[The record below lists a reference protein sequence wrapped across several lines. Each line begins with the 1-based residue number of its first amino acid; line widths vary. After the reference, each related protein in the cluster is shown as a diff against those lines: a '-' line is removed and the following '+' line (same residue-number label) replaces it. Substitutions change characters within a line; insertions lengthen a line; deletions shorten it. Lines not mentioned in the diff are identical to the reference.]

1 MKISEQVSIDEWI
14 VRNYDAILE
23 YAKEHDVSIH
33 DMGLSA
39 KAFNALRI
47 NNSMLL
53 SKFVLKTKA
62 EIADICFDD
71 RNAAEEISMY
81 TREWL
86 YLNRDKIAAF
96 LGQNSVYGN
105 EGIVPPTEDT
115 LQQVAENDSVK
126 RLVEFAKEHDRPI
139 ETLGLSVRVLN
150 KLKRSHVNM
159 LSELAALYPDGYA
172 GFHSLGKKTADEIN
186 HFIEYISHNTD
197 ILPKID
203 TNPQSDIDSQG
214 ADTELDSKYT
224 ELAKQHDAPIEALNL
239 STRAYNILRRSGIDT
254 LSKMVELYPDG
265 YAGIRNMGA
274 KTIDEIKRSVE
285 TYFADVGAQLQNTTV
300 EESGMTAPDVFDIES
315 LSALQLFQHDKTK
328 DKAWEYLYKNDID
341 IESMNLSNRAA
352 HALSRLGLTKL
363 SALVKIYPSGII
375 TIKNLGTKSA
385 AEVESVVQSKLEK
398 IKPFVK
404 AYCVGDIQTLYSDEY
419 IRKNIFDLFA
429 YIGFVGLSF
438 KEIRGEFPEDI
449 DDSRIKKMIGELIRD
464 NILEYV
470 DFRCYRVYPSYFEV
484 LERDYEQY
492 GNRETDY
499 ILRRYND
506 ETLESIAKSEG
517 LTRERI
523 RQICAKKEKAIK
535 HSYTAETGLKVFDED
550 YYAYFYSTYE
560 TSKEFFCDFL
570 KLQAVV
576 FNYLKNTYSKGHESL
591 SGALND
597 SKLDLGL
604 KIRIRDYLNRNKI
617 EIDGVL
623 LDKKRQD
630 VEEFILEHY
639 CQDELTYDAF
649 VALYNDVL
657 RKNNVSDKKLL
668 LIDEVARSRVNRL
681 SDSKKCLW
689 KQGER
694 LRYYD
699 IDAGDYDELMET
711 INLGEYSDIDIST
724 LKFVEDYPETM
735 EKYDIH
741 DEYELHN
748 LLKKIAGKDLPN
760 DMSFSRQPVITFG
773 HSNRVELYQRILN
786 AVSPVTAEEFAEY
799 IHMENGFNKQT
810 ILLSPEIQQL
820 SQYYH
825 NGVYSIDFK
834 HFPDEHAQ
842 KLSTLLGEDFYY
854 IDEILKIYKC
864 NFDDADLEC
873 INPRSLKSIGF
884 NIFSK
889 YAIRNYSTAE
899 SYFRNLLTKDDVFN
913 IAPYRLRY
921 GTIAMFIQ
929 VVMDLR
935 REYEIFLFEN
945 DQYINYRRLSKA
957 GVSKQII
964 EDFCNEVKSFV
975 RPNTYFTMRSLRDDG
990 FSHELEDLG
999 FDDIFYAGILAVSPF
1014 FCFQKV
1020 YGNIVLYSG
1029 NDNKLFSIKA
1039 FIRNLLE
1046 EYDAIDID
1054 DFMDD
1059 VYEKYGIKIPAK
1071 YDVTNAVSGT
1081 EMYCDSIMN
1090 KIYSNKALY
1099 YSDLDD

>member
-14 VRNYDAILE
+14 VRNYDAILK

-86 YLNRDKIAAF
+86 YLNRDKIAVF
-96 LGQNSVYGN
+96 LEQNRLCGN
-105 EGIVPPTEDT
+105 EEIEPPTEDT
-115 LQQVAENDSVK
+115 LQPVAENGGVK
-126 RLVEFAKEHDRPI
+126 RLVESAKEHDRPI
-139 ETLGLSVRVLN
+139 ETLDLSPRAFNV
-150 KLKRSHVNM
+150 LKRNHVNM
-159 LSELAALYPDGYA
+159 LSELVALYPDGYA
-172 GFHSLGKKTADEIN
+172 GFRNVGKKTADEIN

-254 LSKMVELYPDG
+254 LSKIVELYPDG

-352 HALSRLGLTKL
+352 HALSHLGLTKL

-375 TIKNLGTKSA
+375 TIKNLRTKSA

-404 AYCVGDIQTLYSDEY
+404 AYCVGDIQALYSDEY
-419 IRKNIFDLFA
+419 IRKNILDLFA

-535 HSYTAETGLKVFDED
+535 HSYTAQTGLKVFDED

-617 EIDGVL
+617 EIDG
-623 LDKKRQD
+623 
-630 VEEFILEHY
+630 E
-639 CQDELTYDAF
+639 
-649 VALYNDVL
+649 
-657 RKNNVSDKKLL
+657 
-668 LIDEVARSRVNRL
+668 
-681 SDSKKCLW
+681 
-689 KQGER
+689 
-694 LRYYD
+694 
-699 IDAGDYDELMET
+699 
-711 INLGEYSDIDIST
+711 
-724 LKFVEDYPETM
+724 
-735 EKYDIH
+735 
-741 DEYELHN
+741 
-748 LLKKIAGKDLPN
+748 
-760 DMSFSRQPVITFG
+760 
-773 HSNRVELYQRILN
+773 
-786 AVSPVTAEEFAEY
+786 
-799 IHMENGFNKQT
+799 
-810 ILLSPEIQQL
+810 
-820 SQYYH
+820 
-825 NGVYSIDFK
+825 
-834 HFPDEHAQ
+834 
-842 KLSTLLGEDFYY
+842 
-854 IDEILKIYKC
+854 
-864 NFDDADLEC
+864 
-873 INPRSLKSIGF
+873 
-884 NIFSK
+884 
-889 YAIRNYSTAE
+889 
-899 SYFRNLLTKDDVFN
+899 
-913 IAPYRLRY
+913 
-921 GTIAMFIQ
+921 
-929 VVMDLR
+929 
-935 REYEIFLFEN
+935 
-945 DQYINYRRLSKA
+945 
-957 GVSKQII
+957 
-964 EDFCNEVKSFV
+964 
-975 RPNTYFTMRSLRDDG
+975 
-990 FSHELEDLG
+990 
-999 FDDIFYAGILAVSPF
+999 
-1014 FCFQKV
+1014 
-1020 YGNIVLYSG
+1020 
-1029 NDNKLFSIKA
+1029 
-1039 FIRNLLE
+1039 LLE
-1046 EYDAIDID
+1046 
-1054 DFMDD
+1054 
-1059 VYEKYGIKIPAK
+1059 KNGRKSKI
-1071 YDVTNAVSGT
+1071 SF
-1081 EMYCDSIMN
+1081 
-1090 KIYSNKALY
+1090 
-1099 YSDLDD
+1099 